1 MTGQAL
7 GVAPEGPAEG
17 HQQCRLRPGRA
28 GPRGRQP
35 RRAGLA
41 LAPGGGLPGGDA
53 PQAQAQQAGD
63 RSAVWGV
70 AYSPDGLHL
79 AEAEPTAGW
88 RFGAAPSRRPLPGE
102 SGGTPRGGAC
112 PGIQSAPP
120 LLAFGNDDGA
130 VEVFDQARG
139 ALVATGLEPLSGA
152 CGSWRSARTGGPWP
166 PWGAEQTTASPCGTS
181 SGKSLAGE
189 LRAPDDARLWRIALS
204 PDGRT
209 LAAGGCGRSEDEA
222 CTQGA
227 IHLWDLAR
235 KERLGQALVGHTDWV
250 TGLAFSADLRL
261 LASGSDDSTVRL
273 WDVADPARA
282 TERGAPLTDHGE
294 TVVIRS
300 LAFSP
305 AGRTLASG
313 DRNGTIILW
322 DASGRRPRVVG
333 QLTDHGGAILSLAFS
348 PDGRTLVSGSHDR
361 TIRLWDVAS
370 RRPLGP
376 RLACSP
382 GRGTERGLPPGREGA
397 GVGGEGRA
405 DLPLERGPALLAD
418 DGLRGRRPGPPPR
431 RAGEPS
437 GRRRGPPRRP
447 AFEETCAQDALR
459 RADAAALAD
468 EPERARAAFRE
479 AVAVAARTGDAW
491 INNEVC
497 WYGSIDGFAGAVLPA
512 CERAVQRAVGET
524 EWQVRDSRGI
534 ALAITGQLA
543 RAQEDFEQYATWA
556 EDNELAPLLVKR
568 RRWIEQLKA
577 RQSPFADP
585 AELRALRSENAQ
597 LMDR

>member
-1 MTGQAL
+1 WRW
-7 GVAPEGPAEG
+7 
-17 HQQCRLRPGRA
+17 RLV
-28 GPRGRQP
+28 
-35 RRAGLA
+35 
-41 LAPGGGLPGGDA
+41 GGLPGGDP
-53 PQAQAQQAGD
+53 PQALAQPAGD
-63 RSAVWGV
+63 RSAVWDV
-70 AYSPDGLHL
+70 AFSPDGLHL
-79 AEAEPTAGW
+79 AAGRANGRMALW
-88 RFGAAPSRRPLPGE
+88 SNSARRPLPNSLAGHPAE
-102 SGGTPRGGAC
+102 VYALAFNPRR
-112 PGIQSAPP
+112 P
-120 LLAFGNDDGA
+120 LLAYSNGGGTI
-130 VEVFDQARG
+130 EVFDQAMG
-139 ALVATGLEPLSGA
+139 AFVSPSPAPLSGSVRQLA
-152 CGSWRSARTGGPWP
+152 FSPDGRALAAVGS
-166 PWGAEQTTASPCGTS
+166 GTDNS
-181 SGKSLAGE
+181 VTLWDVVRGEPAGE

-209 LAAGGCGRSEDEA
+209 LAAGGCERLEGEA
-222 CTQGA
+222 CAQGA

-235 KERLGQALVGHTDWV
+235 KERIGQELVGHTDWV
-250 TGLAFSADLRL
+250 TGLAFSADSRL

-282 TERGAPLTDHGE
+282 RERGAPLTDHGE
-294 TVVIRS
+294 GAVIRS

-322 DASGRRPRVVG
+322 DASGRQPREVAR
-333 QLTDHGGAILSLAFS
+333 LTDHGGAILSLAFS

-376 RLACSP
+376 RLAGHLAEVQSVAFRP
-382 GRGTERGLPPGREGA
+382 DGKELASAGKDGRIFLWNVDLHSWRTTACEVA
-397 GVGGEGRA
+397 GRA
-405 DLPLERGPALLAD
+405 LHPAERESHLSSVAA
-418 DGLRGRRPGPPPR
+418 RPW
-431 RAGEPS
+431 
-437 GRRRGPPRRP
+437 RP

-479 AVAVAARTGDAW
+479 AVVVAARTGDAW

-512 CERAVQRAVGET
+512 CERAVQLAVGET

-534 ALAITGQLA
+534 ALAVTGQLA
-543 RAQEDFEQYATWA
+543 RAQEDFEQYAKWA
-556 EDNELAPLLVKR
+556 TDRDYLAPLLERR

-577 RQSPFADP
+577 RQNPFADP
-585 AELRALRSENAQ
+585 AELRALRTESSLLLDQ
-597 LMDR
+597 